1 MIRRLAGHAGSVRM
15 LRPGVDVPDA
25 PPLAARGRY
34 QRENLALAL
43 VACELLLG
51 DAFDRPRALAAAA
64 HVVVPGRLQA
74 IGTDPL
80 VLVDGAH
87 NPHGA
92 RALAAELPAAIGSRR
107 PLVGVI
113 AILADKDVDGVLD
126 VLAPSLQAARRDAVG
141 VDRGRCRPPIW
152 RRGSSRAACPRRPS
166 CRRRRRS
173 RGRASRPG
181 RRAPSSSAGRCRCS
195 RSWRR
200 CWSGP
205 RRRASM
211 ARKAGGLGVVAF
223 ALAII
228 LTVVLLSY
236 AVGYLIGRILL

>member
-1 MIRRLAGHAGSVRM
+1 M

-51 DAFDRPRALAAAA
+51 ASFDRPRALAAAA
-64 HVVVPGRLQA
+64 RRGRA
-74 IGTDPL
+74 RAGSRRSAADPL

-92 RALAAELPAAIGSRR
+92 RALAAELPAAVGDRR

-126 VLAPSLQAARRDAVG
+126 ALAP
-141 VDRGRCRPPIW
+141 RCRPRSRPQSASPRALPAADLAARIAA
-152 RRGSSRAACPRRPS
+152 RGVPRRPS
-166 CRRRRRS
+166 CRRRRPS
-173 RGRASRPG
+173 RGPASRPG

-195 RSWRR
+195 RSWLR
-200 CWSGP
+200 CWSRP

>member
-1 MIRRLAGHAGSVRM
+1 MRRRWPRA
-15 LRPGVDVPDA
+15 
-25 PPLAARGRY
+25 GRY

-51 DAFDRPRALAAAA
+51 DAFDRPRAIAAAA
-64 HVVVPGRLQA
+64 RVVVPGRLQA

-126 VLAPSLQAARRDAVG
+126 ALAPPLQAAVATQ
-141 VDRGRCRPPIW
+141 
-152 RRGSSRAACPRRPS
+152 SASTRALAG
-166 CRRRRRS
+166 RRS
-173 RGRASRPG
+173 GGPDRARAASRPRPSLPPVG
-181 RRAPSSSAGRCRCS
+181 GARAGAASRPVRPAQSSSAGRCRCS
-195 RSWRR
+195 RNWRH
-200 CWSGP
+200 CWSSP